1 MIRRPPRSTRTD
13 TLFPY
18 TTLFRSAE
26 RGQPILV
33 GTGSIE
39 KSVLRADFLEKE
51 KVPHSVLN
59 ARHHEMEAHIVA
71 QAGRKSAVTIATNMA
86 GRGTDIQLGGNLEF
100 RVEAGLAEMEEGPER
115 DKAIERIREEIE
127 IEKHEVLAAGG
138 LFVLG
143 TERHESRRKIG
154 RAHV

>member
-26 RGQPILV
+26 RGQPVLV
-33 GTGSIE
+33 GTVSIE
-39 KSVLRADFLEKE
+39 KSELLADFLEKE

-71 QAGRKSAVTIATNMA
+71 QAGRKSEVTIATNMA
-86 GRGTDIQLGGNLEF
+86 GRGTELQLGGKPAF
-100 RVEAGLAEMEEGPER
+100 RVES
-115 DKAIERIREEIE
+115 
-127 IEKHEVLAAGG
+127 EVADVGG
-138 LFVLG
+138 G
-143 TERHESRRKIG
+143 
-154 RAHV
+154 